1 MSQNKIYVGSLSY
14 NATAEDIQS
23 YFSQYGDI
31 DEVKLVS
38 DRDTG
43 RSKGFAFVS
52 FASQQ
57 AAQASLAADGIE
69 LMGRKIKVNMAREDD
84 RRRSGGGGNGGRGP
98 QRRSGGAGNGDS
110 RQRW

>member
-14 NATAEDIQS
+14 NATADDLQS

-31 DEVKLVS
+31 EEVKLIN

-57 AAQASLAADGIE
+57 AAQASLSADGVE
-69 LMGRKIKVNMAREDD
+69 LMGRKIKVNMAREKEEGGGGGRPRGGNSQ
-84 RRRSGGGGNGGRGP
+84 RRGGNGG
-98 QRRSGGAGNGDS
+98 GD